1 MTLTDWLGCWLPKM
15 LIIRFW
21 ENWESRRF
29 DISSKA
35 APIDRYPDIRSK
47 IVWSVVS
54 TQANQKSWSDKHAWQ
69 QINRQHS
76 RSSHAVSITSLW
88 KIQSKLSKD
97 LYHPYD
103 HIGEASFVCV
113 ESGKCM
119 HSMLTP
125 SPTEWTEWQ
134 VIKRISLVSRR
145 PFNLIPKPR
154 LRQRRSKLVTFVHHI
169 TKKFYPFITLI

>member
-21 ENWESRRF
+21 ENWESRRS

-97 LYHPYD
+97 LYHPYE

-113 ESGKCM
+113 ESVCTVCKPPRPQSEQNDRSLNESAWSHGVP
-119 HSMLTP
+119 LTCIRFASTSSYVTIWTQTKTLRCYVC
-125 SPTEWTEWQ
+125 SPY
-134 VIKRISLVSRR
+134 
-145 PFNLIPKPR
+145 N
-154 LRQRRSKLVTFVHHI
+154 
-169 TKKFYPFITLI
+169 